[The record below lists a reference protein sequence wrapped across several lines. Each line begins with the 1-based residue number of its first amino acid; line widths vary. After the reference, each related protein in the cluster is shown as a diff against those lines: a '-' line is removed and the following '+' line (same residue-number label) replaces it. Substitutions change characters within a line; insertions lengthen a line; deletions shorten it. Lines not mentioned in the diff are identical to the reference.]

1 MKKYIFSASILLLI
15 ISCGS
20 DNSTNPDYSD
30 FDFGMTEN
38 KEWIYDMSLGD
49 ETQKGL
55 LESKLDTA
63 PDGTPC
69 VRIIETNIKLGASIT
84 YGYYKEE
91 SNKLTKFYLGIKK
104 SDHDLIGVDYSS
116 FWETKLDLNKDS
128 WVVKEYSKDT
138 TDESGTNYK
147 YSLSIKSEVVD
158 KSSAMF
164 QGLERRTITVRTT
177 YRETEIT
184 TPLNEAND
192 EYIDLRVEDITYM
205 DGIGMYKHYLTH
217 TFNGIDDKEVTFIYD
232 NILTDYKEK

>member
-1 MKKYIFSASILLLI
+1 MLKKFILFSLALFI

-20 DNSTNPDYSD
+20 DNPTNPDYSD

-38 KEWIYDMSLGD
+38 KEWVYDMSLGD

-69 VRIIETNIKLGASIT
+69 VRIIETNIELGASIT

-91 SNKLTKFYLGIKK
+91 SNKLTKFHLGIKK
-104 SDHDLIGVDYSS
+104 SDHDPIGVDYSS

-138 TDESGTNYK
+138 TDESGVSYN
-147 YSLSIKSEVVD
+147 YSLTIESEIID
-158 KSSAMF
+158 RSTANF
-164 QGLERRTITVRTT
+164 QGVERRTITVRTT
-177 YRETEIT
+177 YRETEIA
-184 TPLNEAND
+184 TPLNETSD
-192 EYIDLRVEDITYM
+192 EYRDLRVEDITYM
-205 DGIGMYKHYLTH
+205 DGVGMYKHYFTH